1 MGRTWQVTLIFLAL
15 LGYAGWVIAEL
26 NTNVGYAPE
35 QPLPFSHKI
44 HAGDNKIP
52 CLYCHAPAEKGRHAT
67 VPPMNVCMGCHKSV
81 AVTKENIIKL
91 AAAYKADSAI
101 AWVRV
106 HALPD
111 FTYFSHRWHL
121 AKGIA
126 CQTCHGPVE
135 RMDKI
140 VQVQKLN
147 MGWCITCHRQN
158 KASIECI
165 TCHN

>member
-1 MGRTWQVTLIFLAL
+1 
-15 LGYAGWVIAEL
+15 
-26 NTNVGYAPE
+26 
-35 QPLPFSHKI
+35 
-44 HAGDNKIP
+44 
-52 CLYCHAPAEKGRHAT
+52 
-67 VPPMNVCMGCHKSV
+67 V
-81 AVTKENIIKL
+81 AVTKENVVKL

-101 AWVRV
+101 AWVRI

-135 RMDKI
+135 TMDKI

-147 MGWCITCHRQN
+147 MGWCVDCHRQN